1 MTTSPGTSPSST
13 SPASSAAPTS
23 SARGFAATPNPA
35 SAARSTSTRAAR
47 LRFLTS
53 RTAQTLLVLV
63 IIAFVTFEIFSLW
76 PSDPASL
83 ACGRPCTPENLARA
97 RSFMGYDQPWYSQ
110 FWAFL
115 SGIVKGRTFG
125 DGSGAI
131 VCTAP
136 CLGYSF
142 RLSSP
147 VTNLITSRL
156 PVTASIAIGA
166 AILWLV
172 AGVAAGMV
180 SALRRGSRLD
190 RSIMIGTVIGVSA
203 PSYLVGLLGIL
214 LFGFTL
220 DMVPVAG
227 YVPLTQDPVQWAWH
241 LVLPWCVLALISAA
255 VYARMVRGEMLE
267 NLGEDYV
274 RTARAVGLPE
284 RRVIGRHVLRNIS
297 LPVLTYFAL
306 DLGSML
312 GGAVITE
319 RVFSMQGL
327 GALLMDAVGTTD
339 VPVVMGVT
347 LVAAAF
353 VVVANLVVDAFA
365 ALIDPRV

>member
-1 MTTSPGTSPSST
+1 M
-13 SPASSAAPTS
+13 SAN
-23 SARGFAATPNPA
+23 RF
-35 SAARSTSTRAAR
+35 TRV
-47 LRFLTS
+47 RFLAS

-63 IIAFVTFEIFSLW
+63 IITFVTFAVFSLW
-76 PSDPASL
+76 PSDPAAL
-83 ACGRPCTPENLARA
+83 ACGKPCTPENLERA
-97 RSFMGYDQPWYSQ
+97 RTFMGFDEPWYAQ
-110 FWAFL
+110 FWSYL
-115 SGIVKGRTFG
+115 VGIVQGRTFG
-125 DGSGAI
+125 TGAGALT
-131 VCTAP
+131 CSAP

-147 VTNLITSRL
+147 VTGLITSRL
-156 PVTASIAIGA
+156 PVTASIAVGA
-166 AILWLV
+166 AVLWLLV
-172 AGVAAGMV
+172 GVGAGMV

-190 RSIMIGTVIGVSA
+190 RTIMTGTVIGVSA

-227 YVPLTQDPVQWAWH
+227 YVPLTQDAVQWAWH
-241 LVLPWCVLALISAA
+241 LVLPWCVLALLSAA

-274 RTARAVGLPE
+274 RTARAVGLAE

-327 GALLMDAVGTTD
+327 GALLMDAVGSTD

-347 LVAAAF
+347 LVAASF

>member
-1 MTTSPGTSPSST
+1 M
-13 SPASSAAPTS
+13 
-23 SARGFAATPNPA
+23 N
-35 SAARSTSTRAAR
+35 RA
-47 LRFLTS
+47 RFLVS
-53 RTAQTLLVLV
+53 RLGQTGLVLV
-63 IIAFVTFEIFSLW
+63 IIAFITFAIFSLW

-83 ACGRPCTPENLARA
+83 ACGKPCTAENLQRA
-97 RSFMGYDQPWYSQ
+97 SEFMGYSDPWYTQ
-110 FWAFL
+110 FWHYL
-115 SGIVKGRTFG
+115 VGIFAGRTFG
-125 DGSGAI
+125 SGAGAI
-131 VCTAP
+131 VCSAP

-142 RLSSP
+142 RLSTP
-147 VTNLITSRL
+147 VTELITSRL

-172 AGVAAGMV
+172 MGVAAGV
-180 SALRRGSRLD
+180 ISALRRGSRLD
-190 RSIMIGTVIGVSA
+190 RTIMTATVFGVSA
-203 PSYLVGLLGIL
+203 PSYLLGLLGIL

-220 DMVPVAG
+220 DMVPVSG
-227 YVPLTQDPVQWAWH
+227 YVPLTQSPLDWAWH
-241 LVLPWCVLALISAA
+241 LILPWCVLALLSAA

-267 NLGEDYV
+267 NMGEDYV

-284 RRVIGRHVLRNIS
+284 KRVIGRHVMRNIS

-306 DLGSML
+306 DLGGML

-347 LVAAAF
+347 LVAAFF
-353 VVVANLVVDAFA
+353 VIIANLIVDAFA
-365 ALIDPRV
+365 AVIDPRV